1 MQLAMICRRNPS
13 PHRPLITEYRSLP
26 TAHRSPLTVF
36 PRYPAKVRQSHE
48 AGVFRLQVGSWQNAV
63 GNGLLSEPVLNAK
76 AQRRK
81 IASC

>member
-1 MQLAMICRRNPS
+1 MRLAMVCRRNPS
-13 PHRPLITEYRSLP
+13 LVFYCSPL

-36 PRYPAKVRQSHE
+36 
-48 AGVFRLQVGSWQNAV
+48 RLQVGSWQKAV